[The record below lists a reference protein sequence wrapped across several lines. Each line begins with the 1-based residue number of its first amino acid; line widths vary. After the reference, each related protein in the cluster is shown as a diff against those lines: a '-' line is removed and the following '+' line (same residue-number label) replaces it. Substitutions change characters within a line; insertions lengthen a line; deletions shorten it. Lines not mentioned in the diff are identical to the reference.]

1 MFNINVLAEKAQS
14 TSQLTNSNSNVLTS
28 LGLDWGSF
36 GFYLI
41 CFGIT
46 FFGLY
51 KFLFRPVSHLIE
63 SRQNQIID
71 NIELQKTLK
80 TNLDDLEDQRA
91 SVRSSMNNLRIQTLE
106 EAKTEAKIL
115 SQQILDQAN
124 SQAKSITLEAGVEA
138 ENIKI
143 NAKSEIEKEVLIMW
157 QGIITQNLKSLQ
169 VSPETNEQVIRELL
183 KTSIK

>member
-1 MFNINVLAEKAQS
+1 MFNINVLAEKAHS

-91 SVRSSMNNLRIQTLE
+91 SVRSSMNNLRIETLE
-106 EAKTEAKIL
+106 AAKGEAKIL
-115 SQQILDQAN
+115 SQQIIDQAN

-138 ENIKI
+138 ENIKTS
-143 NAKSEIEKEVLIMW
+143 AKSEIEKEVLSMW

-169 VSPETNEQVIRELL
+169 VSPDANEQVIRELL
-183 KTSIK
+183 KTPIK

>member
-1 MFNINVLAEKAQS
+1 MFNINALAEKAES
-14 TSQLTNSNSNVLTS
+14 TSQLANSNSNVLTS

-80 TNLDDLEDQRA
+80 TNIDDLEDQRA
-91 SVRSSMNNLRIQTLE
+91 SVRSSMNNLRIETLDS
-106 EAKTEAKIL
+106 AKAEAKIL
-115 SQQILDQAN
+115 SQQITDQAN
-124 SQAKSITLEAGVEA
+124 SQAQTIILEANTEA
-138 ENIKI
+138 VNIKS
-143 NAKSEIEKEVLIMW
+143 NAKSEIEKEVLSMW

-169 VSPETNEQVIRELL
+169 VSPETNEQVIRKLL
-183 KTSIK
+183 KTPIK